1 MGTFTN
7 PVVFSDVPDEDII
20 RVGNAYY
27 MISTTIHMSPGAP
40 IMRSYDLV
48 NWEIVNYVY
57 DYLEEDDA
65 RSLKNGK
72 SD

>member
-1 MGTFTN
+1 
-7 PVVFSDVPDEDII
+7 
-20 RVGNAYY
+20 
-27 MISTTIHMSPGAP
+27 
-40 IMRSYDLV
+40 MRSYDLV